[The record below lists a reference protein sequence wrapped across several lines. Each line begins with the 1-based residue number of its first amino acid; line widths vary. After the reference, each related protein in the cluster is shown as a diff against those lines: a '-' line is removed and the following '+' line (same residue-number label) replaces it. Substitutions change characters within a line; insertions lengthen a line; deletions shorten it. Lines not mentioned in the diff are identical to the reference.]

1 MGSVVISGATSG
13 AVTLAVPAEA
23 GTRTI
28 TFPAVT
34 GELWVI
40 PSGTRMSFQQT
51 AAPTGWTKDTTAA
64 INDTAMRLTTGTV
77 GTGGSVAFETA
88 FASQAVAGTNGN
100 TAATTISTSTMP
112 SHNHTPPAVV
122 LWGVTG
128 APSPTLFSGTAT
140 AAHSGSPNAAY
151 WPNTGSTGGGGS
163 HVHGG
168 STFSGTAI
176 DLNVKFYDFIIAAK
190 D

>member
-23 GTRTI
+23 GTNTI

-34 GELWVI
+34 GELWAI

-51 AAPTGWTKDTTAA
+51 AAPTGWTKDTTAG
-64 INDTAMRLTTGTV
+64 INDTAIRLTTGTV

-88 FASQAVAGTNGN
+88 FASQGVAGTNGN
-100 TAATTISTSTMP
+100 TGATTISTSTMP
-112 SHNHTPPAVV
+112 SHTHTPPSVV

-128 APSPTLFSGTAT
+128 QPSPTLFSGTAT
-140 AAHSGSPNAAY
+140 PSHSGTPNAAY
-151 WPNTGSTGGGGS
+151 WGNTGATGGGGS

-176 DLNVKFYDFIIAAK
+176 DLNVKFYDFIIASK

>member
-64 INDTAMRLTTGTV
+64 INDTAMRLTTG
-77 GTGGSVAFETA
+77 S
-88 FASQAVAGTNGN
+88 
-100 TAATTISTSTMP
+100 
-112 SHNHTPPAVV
+112 
-122 LWGVTG
+122 L
-128 APSPTLFSGTAT
+128 
-140 AAHSGSPNAAY
+140 
-151 WPNTGSTGGGGS
+151 
-163 HVHGG
+163 
-168 STFSGTAI
+168 
-176 DLNVKFYDFIIAAK
+176 
-190 D
+190 

>member
-13 AVTLAVPAEA
+13 SITLTVPAEA
-23 GTRTI
+23 GTHTV
-28 TFPAVT
+28 TFPAAAGV
-34 GELWVI
+34 VDVF
-40 PSGTRMSFQQT
+40 PSGTRMAFQQT
-51 AAPTGWTKDTTAA
+51 AAPTGWTKDTTAG
-64 INDTAMRLTTGTV
+64 INDTAIRLTTGTV

-88 FASQAVAGTNGN
+88 FASQAVAGTNGD
-100 TAATTISTSTMP
+100 TAAHTLTIAQMPSHTHTKTTSQAGSASTKVQIGGAATTNDNFET
-112 SHNHTPPAVV
+112 
-122 LWGVTG
+122 
-128 APSPTLFSGTAT
+128 
-140 AAHSGSPNAAY
+140 NA
-151 WPNTGSTGGGGS
+151 TGGGGS